1 MSGGLLTMPSS
12 QRQIELRKAKKS
24 MRIESELSALEASKI
39 SAAVLEAT
47 KATNRADTE
56 VR

>member
-1 MSGGLLTMPSS
+1 MPGPLEIKKREEKS
-12 QRQIELRKAKKS
+12 RLRAENELV
-24 MRIESELSALEASKI
+24 ALEASKI

>member
-12 QRQIELRKAKKS
+12 KRQIELRKAKKS
-24 MRIESELSALEASKI
+24 PRIESELSALEAAKI